1 MKWPMV
7 ILTSLL
13 LAVQGFSQKTS
24 EKKSHAIHYFEEG
37 EQALNE
43 QKYKMAL
50 AHFNEC
56 LRLDPYYLDAYYS
69 RAIAK
74 EHLNDAK
81 GALTDYNIFL
91 TSKPENTEA
100 LFSRAVIRFQQDQ
113 FDLARQDFLKLLKLA
128 PGETTTV
135 YFRQDRFGA
144 GTDKI
149 FTSQSNGK
157 ATLYNY
163 LGLIDIKNKRYKEA
177 IVFMDSALRL
187 EPKEPD
193 YFVNRG
199 IVHEKLR
206 DTTAAITDYQRALNI
221 EPNHTLATHNLAV
234 IKRAKGEIQESE
246 KLLDEAISKNPGL
259 PYPYAERGYYRLM
272 NKDLKGALE
281 DYDKVLS
288 IDKKDEESYLNRGLV
303 KERLK
308 DFKGAFTDYTEAI
321 SLKPDYEKA
330 WLNRANLLVKLNRLD
345 EALEDYT
352 VAITWYPEYAVA
364 YYNRAIANNKLK
376 KNKEACA
383 DLNQAIKLGAK
394 VESSMKAKLC
404 PAK

>member
-1 MKWPMV
+1 MKWM
-7 ILTSLL
+7 ILSLTCLL
-13 LAVQGFSQKTS
+13 LSIQGFSQEKT
-24 EKKSHAIHYFEEG
+24 EKKSHALHYFEDG

-113 FDLARQDFLKLLKLA
+113 FDLARQDFLKLLKL
-128 PGETTTV
+128 PPSETNTV
-135 YFRQDRFGA
+135 YFRQDQSGG

-149 FTSQSNGK
+149 FTSHSSGK
-157 ATLYNY
+157 ATIYNY
-163 LGLIDIKNKRYKEA
+163 IGLIDIRNKKYKAA
-177 IVFMDSALRL
+177 IASLDSALHL
-187 EPKEPD
+187 EPKEPN

-199 IVHEKLR
+199 MAWAKLR
-206 DTTAAITDYQRALNI
+206 DTTAAIADYQRALNI

-246 KLLDEAISKNPGL
+246 KLLDEAISKNPKL

-288 IDKKDEESYLNRGLV
+288 INKKDEESYLNRGLV
-303 KERLK
+303 KEKLK
-308 DFKGAFTDYTEAI
+308 DFNGAFADYTEAI

-330 WLNRANLLVKLNRLD
+330 WLNRANLLVKLNRTT
-345 EALEDYT
+345 EALEDYS
-352 VAITWYPEYAVA
+352 VAIIWYPEYALA
-364 YYNRAIANNKLK
+364 YYNRAIAYNKLK
-376 KNKEACA
+376 KNKEACI
-383 DLNQAIKLGAK
+383 DLTQAIKLGAK
-394 VESSMKAKLC
+394 VESNIKAKLC
-404 PAK
+404 TAK

>member
-1 MKWPMV
+1 MKWPL
-7 ILTSLL
+7 IFLFSLL
-13 LAVQGFSQKTS
+13 FLLRGYSQKPPERVTQ
-24 EKKSHAIHYFEEG
+24 AIHFYEEG

-74 EHLNDAK
+74 EHLSDAK

-113 FDLARQDFLKLLKLA
+113 FDLARQDFLKLLKLP

-135 YFRQDRFGA
+135 YFRQDRFGG
-144 GTDKI
+144 GTNKI
-149 FTSQSNGK
+149 FTSHSSGK

-163 LGLIDIKNKRYKEA
+163 IGLIDMRNKKYKDA
-177 IVFMDSALRL
+177 IISLDSALHL
-187 EPKEPD
+187 EPKEPN
-193 YFVNRG
+193 YLVNRG
-199 IVHEKLR
+199 MAWAKLR
-206 DTTAAITDYQRALNI
+206 DTIAAIADYQQALTI
-221 EPNHTLATHNLAV
+221 EPNHPLATHNLAI

-246 KLLDEAISKNPGL
+246 DLMNEAISKNPDL
-259 PYPYAERGYYRLM
+259 PYPYAERGYYRLI
-272 NKDLKGALE
+272 NKDLKGALA

-288 IDKKDEESYLNRGLV
+288 LDKKDEESYLNRGLV
-303 KERLK
+303 KEKLK
-308 DFKGAFTDYTEAI
+308 DLHGAFTDYTEAI

-330 WLNRANLLVKLNRLD
+330 WLNRANLLIKLNRTA
-345 EALEDYT
+345 EAIEDYT
-352 VAITWYPEYAVA
+352 VAITWYSDYALA
-364 YYNRAIANNKLK
+364 YYNRAIAYHKLK
-376 KNKEACA
+376 KSKEACE
-383 DLNQAIKLGAK
+383 DLNQAIKLGTK
-394 VESSMKAKLC
+394 VDPDMKAKLC
-404 PAK
+404 PSK

>member
-1 MKWPMV
+1 MKLPLLIV
-7 ILTSLL
+7 TSLL
-13 LAVQGFSQKTS
+13 LSGYGFSQKTP
-24 EKKSHAIHYFEEG
+24 EKKSHALHYFEQG

-91 TSKPENTEA
+91 NSNPENTEA

-113 FDLARQDFLKLLKLA
+113 FDLARQDFLKLLKIP

-149 FTSQSNGK
+149 FTSHSNEK
-157 ATLYNY
+157 ATIYNFI
-163 LGLIDIKNKRYKEA
+163 GLIDIKNKKYREA
-177 IVFMDSALRL
+177 IVSLDSALHL
-187 EPKEPD
+187 EPKEPN

-199 IVHEKLR
+199 MAWAKLR
-206 DTTAAITDYQRALNI
+206 DTTAAIADYQRALSI
-221 EPNHTLATHNLAV
+221 EPNHSMATHNLGV

-246 KLLDEAISKNPGL
+246 KLLDEAISNNPEL

-281 DYDKVLS
+281 DYDMVLS
-288 IDKKDEESYLNRGLV
+288 LDKKDEESYLNRGLV
-303 KERLK
+303 KEKLK
-308 DFKGAFTDYTEAI
+308 DDKGAFTDYTEAL

-330 WLNRANLLVKLNRLD
+330 WLNRANLLVKLNRTT
-345 EALEDYT
+345 EALEDYS
-352 VAITWYPEYAVA
+352 VAITWYPEYALA
-364 YYNRAIANNKLK
+364 YYNRAIAYNKLK
-376 KNKEACA
+376 KNKEACI

-394 VESSMKAKLC
+394 VESNVKAKIC
-404 PAK
+404 PVK